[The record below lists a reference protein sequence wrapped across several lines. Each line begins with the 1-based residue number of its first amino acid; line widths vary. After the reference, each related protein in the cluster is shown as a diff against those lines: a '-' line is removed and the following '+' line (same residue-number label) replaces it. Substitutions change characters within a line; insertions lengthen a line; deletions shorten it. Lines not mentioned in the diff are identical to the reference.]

1 MRFLTLAGTAVMT
14 ALHRGITGL
23 IGRHGRV
30 AGYDRCGSRD
40 AVERGMT

>member
-1 MRFLTLAGTAVMT
+1 MPFFALVGTAVMT
-14 ALHRGITGL
+14 ALQRGITGL
-23 IGRHGRV
+23 TGRHGRV